1 MMFNRPCKLTIW
13 EVVRLEGSIVM
24 ALMPVV
30 PEFREAWWQ
39 QLAEQE
45 KQSVMDLPNLDPMI
59 FKQCTGIT
67 VSK

>member
-1 MMFNRPCKLTIW
+1 
-13 EVVRLEGSIVM
+13 M